1 LHLCLACLRL
11 SDYLLDI
18 QETELSDALCYLSC
32 FHTLVL
38 SVLFHVH
45 DFCQSCLR
53 YYFGVF
59 KLCGGAKQ
67 WICRRVLL
75 FSKDPY
81 VFPLEKK
88 TKEGVPPMPIITPH
102 RFRSKCTCLVEM
114 HVFGGNARDFWNN
127 LGIFGNKRFKVS
139 ILHTVAEWLPTKSD
153 CRSFEEVKCRQK
165 PTAEVLKNRI
175 SHRVSSPTYTVEN
188 GSRRIVTSLGVNMS
202 TATRSVGGTAHE
214 RHRLQQREIDPK
226 VVALGA
232 AILEKIKHLEHRPP
246 ITLALIALNSALWYT
261 PDLLL
266 AEGSPRICPSQIVA

>member
-1 LHLCLACLRL
+1 
-11 SDYLLDI
+11 
-18 QETELSDALCYLSC
+18 
-32 FHTLVL
+32 
-38 SVLFHVH
+38 
-45 DFCQSCLR
+45 
-53 YYFGVF
+53 
-59 KLCGGAKQ
+59 
-67 WICRRVLL
+67 
-75 FSKDPY
+75 
-81 VFPLEKK
+81 
-88 TKEGVPPMPIITPH
+88 MPIITPH

-114 HVFGGNARDFWNN
+114 HVFGGNARGFWNN
-127 LGIFGNKRFKVS
+127 LGIFGNKRFKIS

-232 AILEKIKHLEHRPP
+232 AILEKIKHLERRPP

-266 AEGSPRICPSQIVA
+266 AAGSPRVKRRHFLVARIFPALQALFSLHSLSASDERESRGVVQGGRRPACPDGGYRHTSARQHIRRE